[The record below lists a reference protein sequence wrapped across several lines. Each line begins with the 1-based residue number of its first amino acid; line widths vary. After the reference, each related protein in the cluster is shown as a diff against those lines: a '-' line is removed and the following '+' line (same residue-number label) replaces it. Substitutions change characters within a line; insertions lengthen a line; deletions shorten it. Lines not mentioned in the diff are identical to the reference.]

1 MTILLMTRKIVI
13 VWVTTYEIQNMMELW
28 TDKIICLHIM
38 KTGNV
43 LKHNQY
49 NQNEEIV
56 TTKGL
61 LGKLIFWSILTLFKY
76 GHNQAIL
83 ASLCRTLC

>member
-56 TTKGL
+56 TTKV
-61 LGKLIFWSILTLFKY
+61 S
-76 GHNQAIL
+76 
-83 ASLCRTLC
+83 